1 MAAKVARC
9 YQNYHTYTITRNNYN
24 LMICDDARELQKC
37 EHTCFVPISQ
47 AAQTIP
53 GLNGCGTL
61 APGST
66 GKILA
71 AQVFPQDFLD
81 LSWEI
86 AWWQAQSGPEG
97 AQTHWDNYNKWHTLT
112 YKQTIHARITCPP
125 ESHSRHLPLPNPL
138 WLVWVGWRAYLV
150 SATVETK
157 GMKKIKLNIVQQ
169 IALCCRLG
177 EP

>member
-1 MAAKVARC
+1 MLVGREWKKLGCVKQVPIFTVYVGVAAKVARC

-81 LSWEI
+81 LS
-86 AWWQAQSGPEG
+86 
-97 AQTHWDNYNKWHTLT
+97 
-112 YKQTIHARITCPP
+112 
-125 ESHSRHLPLPNPL
+125 
-138 WLVWVGWRAYLV
+138 
-150 SATVETK
+150 
-157 GMKKIKLNIVQQ
+157 
-169 IALCCRLG
+169 
-177 EP
+177 